1 MTTFL
6 IAAPYLTVLLLLV
19 AYGLHRSH
27 LVWMLWKHRS
37 QLPPAPPRDIPEAEL
52 PRVTVQL
59 PFFNEPDVLERV
71 IDCVA
76 RIDYPRD
83 RFEVQV
89 PLVAAT

>member
-37 QLPPAPPRDIPEAEL
+37 QLPPAPPRDIADGEL

-76 RIDYPRD
+76 RIGG
-83 RFEVQV
+83 
-89 PLVAAT
+89 